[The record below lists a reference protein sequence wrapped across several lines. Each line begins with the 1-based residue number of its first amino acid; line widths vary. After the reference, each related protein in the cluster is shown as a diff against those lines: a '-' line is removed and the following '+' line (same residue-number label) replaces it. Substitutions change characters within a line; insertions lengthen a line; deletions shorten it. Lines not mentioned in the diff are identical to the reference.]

1 MLKIT
6 PQSALRF
13 NPLDD
18 PPDFDLLDLPQK
30 WTGEHCALR
39 LCEGFK
45 TLRQLPM
52 KGGAPAELGNAWP
65 TYAYEWQ
72 DLLAQAEG
80 EAEALKATQ
89 RERNRVRIQPSLAE
103 VTRCEAVI
111 GWCAHYLHTLEDLSE
126 ATNLVALAHSLGH
139 DSGWVTRKRGG
150 YADTWRQR
158 HDKGCAIIA
167 AGLTKDRIPV
177 F

>member
-52 KGGAPAELGNAWP
+52 KRGAPAEFGNAWP
-65 TYAYEWQ
+65 AYSYEWQ

-80 EAEALKATQ
+80 EAEALRATQ
-89 RERNRVRIQPSLAE
+89 REQNRVRIPPSLRE

-111 GWCAHYLHTLEDLSE
+111 GWGAHYLAALEDLCK
-126 ATNLVALAHSLGH
+126 ATNMVAIAHSLGR
-139 DSGWVTRKRGG
+139 DAGWVAVKRGG
-150 YADTWRQR
+150 YADTWRHR
-158 HDKGCAIIA
+158 HDKGCSIIA
-167 AGLTKDRIPV
+167 AGLIKDRISV